1 MNRTLNYSG
10 IMCAVQE
17 LKKTGKRDL
26 EIDFEYK
33 NNCRTYINHRKF
45 IFNPF

>member
-1 MNRTLNYSG
+1 MNRTLNYTG

-17 LKKTGKRDL
+17 LKKTGKRDI

-33 NNCRTYINHRKF
+33 NICRKP
-45 IFNPF
+45 FNS

>member
-1 MNRTLNYSG
+1 MNRTLNYSR

-33 NNCRTYINHRKF
+33 NNCR
-45 IFNPF
+45 NPFNS